1 MAEPRKLMAT
11 AEEALGALDVAGLD
25 DLNDGE
31 LDGFVTALARLRAT
45 IDRLWV
51 RTGAVAEQR
60 QLHRRHGQRDTA
72 SWLAAVSGARPGVA
86 RRDITG
92 EEARRLAHDANITRV
107 ITRGRSEVLD
117 LGRTTRA
124 VSTALAKAVIARD
137 RHCRYVGRT
146 SPPWAC
152 EIHHR
157 QPWAQGGPTTLANL
171 GLLCW
176 HHHHL
181 VHDRTDQLTDTS
193 DHRWQLVPIGRAA

>member
-1 MAEPRKLMAT
+1 MSLETL
-11 AEEALGALDVAGLD
+11 EARRGGRAL
-25 DLNDGE
+25 
-31 LDGFVTALARLRAT
+31 LAS
-45 IDRLWV
+45 
-51 RTGAVAEQR
+51 GAV
-60 QLHRRHGQRDTA
+60 
-72 SWLAAVSGARPGVA
+72 
-86 RRDITG
+86 ITG
-92 EEARRLAHDANITRV
+92 DEARRLAHDANITRV

-117 LGRTTRA
+117 LGRTTRI

-137 RHCRYVGRT
+137 QHCRYVGCT

-181 VHDRTDQLTDTS
+181 VHDRTDQLTDAA